1 MEKEKKLAKM
11 RNNKLLCY
19 CSKVTYQKFT
29 LEIKGASVTKLD
41 SICNKLKLAKYCS
54 ACLPNIEDE
63 FFRLTGKKDS
73 IKNFTFISQT
83 SSIRKKILKF
93 FDLLFGNMLIP
104 QYGHLPMLSS
114 KNIKTWLVIS
124 NEQPSILDKKVVP
137 YRIKI
142 EVFNKL

>member
-73 IKNFTFISQT
+73 IKI
-83 SSIRKKILKF
+83 
-93 FDLLFGNMLIP
+93 FGNPKLRLSKK
-104 QYGHLPMLSS
+104 YHVKNFLKDHRVFMLSVIAALTLGGKWKINDRNAINSSFPTFLKIS
-114 KNIKTWLVIS
+114 KELGG
-124 NEQPSILDKKVVP
+124 
-137 YRIKI
+137 KI
-142 EVFNKL
+142 N